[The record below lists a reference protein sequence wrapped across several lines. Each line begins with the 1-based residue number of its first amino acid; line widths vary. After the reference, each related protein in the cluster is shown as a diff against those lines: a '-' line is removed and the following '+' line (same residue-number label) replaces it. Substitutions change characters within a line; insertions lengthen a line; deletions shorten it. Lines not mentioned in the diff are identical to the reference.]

1 MTLFHD
7 LKELFFKIIK
17 SRLLVVAVA
26 FLLLFAL
33 LVDRLFVL
41 QIVKGQDYRDNFE
54 LTIQKERT
62 VSSIRGIIYDRN
74 GEVLAYNELAYSVVI
89 EDNGDYTDT
98 ETKNTEMNEI
108 IYKLIGFIEGKGDSI
123 VNNLS
128 IVLDE
133 NGTFQFTVEGATLK
147 RFLADIYGAS
157 SYDDLKKAQKNAT
170 AEEVFEYLKTDKF
183 QISEDYS
190 REEQLKIATIRFGIS
205 QNNFKKYVQTTVAKE
220 VSNDTVAVIMENLD
234 VLQGVSIEEQYV
246 RKYNN
251 SEYFSHIIGY
261 TGKVSQDEL
270 EELNEGLEEE
280 EQYDLN
286 DIVGKSG
293 IEQYMETTLQGE
305 KGSEVVKVDNMGKVL
320 EVVEETEAQAGDD
333 VYLTIDAKLQEAVYH
348 IIEQKLAGILVS
360 KIKVLKNYSPSSE
373 SEAKNIQIPADDVY
387 FALLNNNV
395 VDISHFSEEDAQ
407 EAERRMYSCLT
418 TKRDQVLNTIIA
430 ELTGSSATAYK
441 DLSKEMKVYT
451 SYVVTMLQN
460 QGVLDSSAIDKENS
474 VYKAWKEETISL
486 KEYLDEAI
494 SQNWIDVSQLSI
506 DGKYSDSEQIY
517 QGIVDTIQTEL
528 YDDKTFHKK
537 LYNYMIKSSTV
548 TGKDVCMAL
557 YEQGVLEDAD
567 GSQYNALKS
576 GKKGAYDFII
586 EKISNLEITPAQLAL
601 DPCSGSVVITNVNT
615 GEVLALVTY
624 PGYDNNRLANSI
636 DADYYN
642 ELLNDLSLPLV
653 NRATQQ
659 KTAPGSTFKAIT
671 AIAGLEEG
679 KISTSEL
686 ITDRVLFD
694 KIDPSPSCW
703 SKSGH
708 GSINVSQAIRH
719 SCNYFFYEVG
729 YRLSLDSSGKF
740 VDKLGIQKLTKY
752 AEQFGLN
759 DKTGIEIAESQPQIA
774 TEYPVTAAIG
784 QSDNNYTNVGLAR
797 YMTTVAN
804 KGTCFNLSLIDK
816 TTDSDGNLIQD
827 YTPTVRNTLSIKDST
842 WNAVHLGMRMVVENT
857 TAFNGLS
864 VQVAGKTGTA
874 QESKSRGNHALFVG
888 FAPYENPEIAFSVQ
902 IAYGYTSAN
911 AAEIASDV
919 VKYYYNIG
927 EEDDVLKGVAS
938 APTTYVA
945 GD

>member
-1 MTLFHD
+1 
-7 LKELFFKIIK
+7 
-17 SRLLVVAVA
+17 
-26 FLLLFAL
+26 
-33 LVDRLFVL
+33 
-41 QIVKGQDYRDNFE
+41 
-54 LTIQKERT
+54 
-62 VSSIRGIIYDRN
+62 
-74 GEVLAYNELAYSVVI
+74 
-89 EDNGDYTDT
+89 
-98 ETKNTEMNEI
+98 
-108 IYKLIGFIEGKGDSI
+108 
-123 VNNLS
+123 
-128 IVLDE
+128 
-133 NGTFQFTVEGATLK
+133 
-147 RFLADIYGAS
+147 
-157 SYDDLKKAQKNAT
+157 
-170 AEEVFEYLKTDKF
+170 
-183 QISEDYS
+183 
-190 REEQLKIATIRFGIS
+190 
-205 QNNFKKYVQTTVAKE
+205 
-220 VSNDTVAVIMENLD
+220 
-234 VLQGVSIEEQYV
+234 
-246 RKYNN
+246 
-251 SEYFSHIIGY
+251 
-261 TGKVSQDEL
+261 
-270 EELNEGLEEE
+270 
-280 EQYDLN
+280 
-286 DIVGKSG
+286 
-293 IEQYMETTLQGE
+293 
-305 KGSEVVKVDNMGKVL
+305 
-320 EVVEETEAQAGDD
+320 
-333 VYLTIDAKLQEAVYH
+333 
-348 IIEQKLAGILVS
+348 
-360 KIKVLKNYSPSSE
+360 
-373 SEAKNIQIPADDVY
+373 
-387 FALLNNNV
+387 
-395 VDISHFSEEDAQ
+395 
-407 EAERRMYSCLT
+407 
-418 TKRDQVLNTIIA
+418 
-430 ELTGSSATAYK
+430 
-441 DLSKEMKVYT
+441 
-451 SYVVTMLQN
+451 
-460 QGVLDSSAIDKENS
+460 
-474 VYKAWKEETISL
+474 
-486 KEYLDEAI
+486 
-494 SQNWIDVSQLSI
+494 
-506 DGKYSDSEQIY
+506 
-517 QGIVDTIQTEL
+517 
-528 YDDKTFHKK
+528 
-537 LYNYMIKSSTV
+537 
-548 TGKDVCMAL
+548 
-557 YEQGVLEDAD
+557 
-567 GSQYNALKS
+567 
-576 GKKGAYDFII
+576 
-586 EKISNLEITPAQLAL
+586 
-601 DPCSGSVVITNVNT
+601 VVITNVNT

>member
-1 MTLFHD
+1 MLYD
-7 LKELFFKIIK
+7 LKELFLKIIK
-17 SRLLVVAVA
+17 SRLLVVLVV
-26 FLLLFAL
+26 FVLLFTL
-33 LVDRLFVL
+33 LINRLFVL

-54 LTIQKERT
+54 LTIRKERT
-62 VSSIRGIIYDRN
+62 VPSIRGIIYDRN

-89 EDNGDYTDT
+89 EDNGEYKDT
-98 ETKNTEMNEI
+98 KTKNKELNEI
-108 IYKLIGFIEGKGDSI
+108 IYKLIGFIEEKGDSI

-128 IVLDE
+128 IVLDG
-133 NGTFQFTVEGATLK
+133 NGQPQFTVEGSTLK
-147 RFLADIYGAS
+147 RFLADVYGAA
-157 SYDDLKKAQKNAT
+157 SYDKLKADKKNAT
-170 AEEVFEYLKTDKF
+170 AEMVFEYLKGKDKF
-183 QISEDYS
+183 QISDDYTP
-190 REEQLKIATIRFGIS
+190 EEQLKIMTIRFGMA
-205 QNNFKKYVQTTVAKE
+205 QNSFKKYVQTTVAKE
-220 VSNDTVAVIMENLD
+220 VSNETVAVIMENLD
-234 VLQGVSIEEQYV
+234 ILQGVSVEEQYV

-270 EELNEGLEEE
+270 EELNGTTGEE

-305 KGSEVVKVDNMGKVL
+305 KGNEVVNVDNMGKVL
-320 EVVEETEAQAGDD
+320 EIVDKTDAKAGDD

-373 SEAKNIQIPADDVY
+373 KDAKDIQIPADDVY

-395 VDISHFSEEDAQ
+395 VDIGHFSEDSAG
-407 EAERRMYSCLT
+407 EAESRMYNRLSS
-418 TKRDQVLNTIIA
+418 KRDQVLNEIVT
-430 ELTGSSATAYK
+430 ELSGSKGTPYK

-451 SYVVTMLQN
+451 SYVCNMLQK
-460 QGVLDSSAIDKENS
+460 QGILDTNAIDKEDS

-486 KEYLDEAI
+486 KEYLDQAI
-494 SQNWIDVSQLSI
+494 SQNWIDVSKLSI
-506 DGKYSDSEQIY
+506 ESKYSDSKEIY
-517 QGIVDTIQTEL
+517 QGIVDCIKNEL
-528 YDDKTFHKK
+528 YEDQAFHKK
-537 LYNYMIKSSTV
+537 IYNYMIKNNTI

-557 YEQGVLEDAD
+557 YEQGVLPDED
-567 GSQYNALKS
+567 GSQYSALKN
-576 GKKGAYDFII
+576 GKKGAYEFII

-601 DPCSGSVVITNVNT
+601 DPCSGSVVITDTKT
-615 GEVLALVTY
+615 GEVLALVSY
-624 PGYDNNRLANSI
+624 PGYDNNRLANSM

-642 ELLNDLSLPLV
+642 QLLNDLSLPLV

-659 KTAPGSTFKAIT
+659 KTAPGSTFKPIS

-679 KISTSEL
+679 KISTGEQ

-719 SCNYFFYEVG
+719 SCNYFFYETG
-729 YRLSLDSSGKF
+729 YRLSLDSGGKF
-740 VDKLGIQKLTKY
+740 SDKLGIQKLTKY

-759 DKTGIEIAESQPQIA
+759 EKTGIEIAESTPQIA
-774 TEYPVTAAIG
+774 TEYPITAAIG
-784 QSDNNYTNVGLAR
+784 QSNHNFTNVGMAR
-797 YMTTVAN
+797 YLNALAN
-804 KGTCFNLSLIDK
+804 RGTCYNLSLIDK
-816 TTDSDGNLIQD
+816 TTDSEGNLLQD
-827 YTPTVRNTLSIKDST
+827 YTPTVRNTIDIKDSS

-857 TAFNGLS
+857 SAFNGL
-864 VQVAGKTGTA
+864 QTHVAGKTGTA

-888 FAPYENPEIAFSVQ
+888 FAPYESPEIAFSVQ

-911 AAEIASDV
+911 AAEIARDV
-919 VKYYYNIG
+919 IKYYFKEG
-927 EEDDVLKGVAS
+927 EGEDVLSGTAS
-938 APTTYVA
+938 APTTFIA
-945 GD
+945 GE